1 MPSNISRGAKHVIK
15 GCLQRSV
22 RTRWTIAMVDEMA
35 WGVGWCQ
42 DDDTSFVADEDP
54 LFVDYPSHRSRS
66 SSNSRSRSSSWRGDS
81 PSPPH
86 DQGTSPRR
94 SNPRRS
100 NRSLSTT
107 SSLSTRCTSR
117 SVSRPPIVRYPLSP
131 TYDELSH
138 SVVSAS
144 TSLSVPP
151 LDISGSDLIASPGP
165 SPERG
170 RRPKKAGFSPSNQFT
185 PSSAMSSRPS
195 ELLARDDLDTDVD
208 MMDNATRWACSITD
222 AAEPTVHC
230 SGTLPSV
237 IERLKAIQEA
247 QSSRTNKRA
256 ESTPPASCAWL
267 RRSRPRTTKEEPF
280 SYRAAQVHGAGGF
293 LREPSATPIPI
304 TPKAGTRS
312 RSVEYDTHH
321 AFRRPHPH

>member
-1 MPSNISRGAKHVIK
+1 MPSGISRGAKHVIK
-15 GCLQRSV
+15 GCLERRV
-22 RTRWTIAMVDEMA
+22 RNRWTIAMVDEMA
-35 WGVGWCQ
+35 WGVGWHQ
-42 DDDTSFVADEDP
+42 VDDTSFVADKDP
-54 LFVDYPSHRSRS
+54 LFVDYPSHRSPS
-66 SSNSRSRSSSWRGDS
+66 SSNSRSRSSAWRGDS

-86 DQGTSPRR
+86 DQETS
-94 SNPRRS
+94 PRRS

-117 SVSRPPIVRYPLSP
+117 SVSRPPVVRYPLSP

-138 SVVSAS
+138 SMVSAS

-151 LDISGSDLIASPGP
+151 LDIGGSDLIASPGP

-170 RRPKKAGFSPSNQFT
+170 RRPKKAGFLPSNRFT
-185 PSSAMSSRPS
+185 PSSATSSRPS

-208 MMDNATRWACSITD
+208 MMDNTTRWACSIAD
-222 AAEPTVHC
+222 VAEATVQC
-230 SGTLPSV
+230 NGTAPSV
-237 IERLKAIQEA
+237 IERLKATQEA

-256 ESTPPASCAWL
+256 ESTPSASGAWL

-312 RSVEYDTHH
+312 RSVGYDTHH